1 MSGEERY
8 LAGLEE
14 LGLADVRPLYR
25 ELLKRL
31 REEDAEAYREA
42 VRRYEEELAP
52 AMEEEVTGDAG
63 NPVEPV
69 RDWIRYGAWLAAH
82 VAPGSL
88 TAVDRTGR
96 ARPLDELAPDPE
108 SDPASGPREPEAQQL
123 GLEASPASPP
133 AEETGSD
140 EGGRVPAGALILHLP
155 DRDREPGITLAR
167 PVDPTDFQEAARE
180 LLCP

>member
-52 AMEEEVTGDAG
+52 SMEEGGAGEAGD
-63 NPVEPV
+63 PVEPV

-96 ARPLDELAPDPE
+96 ARPLDELAPEPDTDPG
-108 SDPASGPREPEAQQL
+108 SGRREPEAQQL
-123 GLEASPASPP
+123 GLEESAASPA
-133 AEETGSD
+133 AEATGSG
-140 EGGRVPAGALILHLP
+140 EGGEVPAGALILHLP

-167 PVDPTDFQEAARE
+167 PADPTEFQEAARE

>member
-8 LAGLEE
+8 LARLEE

-31 REEDAEAYREA
+31 RDQDAEAYREA

-52 AMEEEVTGDAG
+52 SMEEGGREDAG
-63 NPVEPV
+63 DPLDPV
-69 RDWIRYGAWLAAH
+69 REWIRYGAWLAAH

-96 ARPLDELAPDPE
+96 ARPLDELAPEPEADPG
-108 SDPASGPREPEAQQL
+108 SGRREPEAQQL
-123 GLEASPASPP
+123 GLEEAAASPP
-133 AEETGSD
+133 EDETGD
-140 EGGRVPAGALILHLP
+140 DDGQVPSGALILHLP

-167 PVDPTDFQEAARE
+167 PADPTEFQEAARE